1 MSNIREAFE
10 NKKQQGQTAF
20 IPFITAG
27 DPDLE
32 STERFV
38 YALERAG
45 STLIEIGIPFSDPVA
60 DGPVIQRA
68 NLRAMA
74 GGVHIRKVFDM
85 VANIRKT
92 TQIPLVF
99 LMYANT
105 IYYYGIEAFF
115 KKCQE
120 VGVDGVIIADLPH
133 EEQEEFDEFARL
145 YDVDIINLIAPTSK
159 DRTQMLCENARGF
172 LYCVSSLGVTGMR
185 SEIETNFGEMFEQ
198 IKKYSKVPTALGF
211 GISNKEQAVMLKDYA
226 DGIIIGSAVVNIIE
240 EKGKEAAPF
249 IEEFAR
255 GIVEAINN

>member
-1 MSNIREAFE
+1 MSNIKAAFE
-10 NKKQQGQTAF
+10 KKKQEGKKAF

-74 GGVHIRKVFDM
+74 GGVHIKKVFDM
-85 VANIRKT
+85 VGNIRKT

-105 IYYYGIEAFF
+105 IYHYGIEAFF
-115 KKCQE
+115 KKCKE
-120 VGVDGVIIADLPH
+120 VGVDGVIIPDLPH
-133 EEQEEFDEFARL
+133 EEKEEFDEFARL
-145 YDVDIINLIAPTSK
+145 YDVDIIGLIAPTSK
-159 DRTQMLCENARGF
+159 ERTKMLCENTRGF

-185 SEIETNFGEMFEQ
+185 SKIETDFGEMFEE

-211 GISNKEQAVMLKDYA
+211 GISTKEQAEVLKDYA
-226 DGIIIGSAVVNIIE
+226 DGIIIGSAVVKIIE
-240 EKGKEAAPF
+240 EKGKDATADIEA
-249 IEEFAR
+249 FAKE
-255 GIVEAINN
+255 IVEVM